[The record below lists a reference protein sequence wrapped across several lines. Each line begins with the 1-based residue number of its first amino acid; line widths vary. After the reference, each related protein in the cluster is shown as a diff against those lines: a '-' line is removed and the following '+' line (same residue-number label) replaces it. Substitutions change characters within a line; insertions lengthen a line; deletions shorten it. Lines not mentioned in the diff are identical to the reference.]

1 MLVIANEVYG
11 RIPEIKPVTG
21 RELNA
26 LTPESAAILAV
37 GLWEEQ
43 MLKVR
48 KPTQA
53 QFCACFHILPAHFAA
68 VRHADEQERQD
79 LLAGRK
85 TFHDLWLS
93 YLRKLGHG
101 RTNGSGHV
109 ETLFETV
116 MRSPL
121 DDDEL
126 VAIGHIVGKERL
138 LQAAVAVEAAEESS
152 NN

>member
-1 MLVIANEVYG
+1 MVVIANEVYA
-11 RIPEIKPVTG
+11 RIPEIKPATG

-37 GLWEEQ
+37 GLWEQQ

-53 QFCACFHILPAHFAA
+53 QVCGFFHILPGHFAA
-68 VRHADEQERQD
+68 VRHADEQERLD
-79 LLAGRK
+79 LLADRK

-101 RTNGSGHV
+101 RMNGNGHI
-109 ETLFETV
+109 ETV
-116 MRSPL
+116 FDTLMRSPI

-138 LQAAVAVEAAEESS
+138 LQAAVAVEAAE
-152 NN
+152 

>member
-1 MLVIANEVYG
+1 MSVIANEVYA

-37 GLWEEQ
+37 GSWEEQMQ

-48 KPTQA
+48 KSTQA
-53 QFCACFHILPAHFAA
+53 QVCRFFHILPGHFAA
-68 VRHADEQERQD
+68 VRHADERERLD
-79 LLAGRK
+79 LLADRK

-101 RTNGSGHV
+101 RMNGNGHI
-109 ETLFETV
+109 ETV
-116 MRSPL
+116 FDTLMRSPI

-138 LQAAVAVEAAEESS
+138 LQAAVAVEAAE
-152 NN
+152 